1 MLLLKAV
8 YTGFLVTHCQSFSS
22 SNHEFMKE
30 SMETGLEWKAWN
42 KQYIETKY
50 TSFTINLL
58 TQSSTTF
65 QEDLRQ

>member
-30 SMETGLEWKAWN
+30 SMETGLEWKASTNN
-42 KQYIETKY
+42 K
-50 TSFTINLL
+50 
-58 TQSSTTF
+58 
-65 QEDLRQ
+65 